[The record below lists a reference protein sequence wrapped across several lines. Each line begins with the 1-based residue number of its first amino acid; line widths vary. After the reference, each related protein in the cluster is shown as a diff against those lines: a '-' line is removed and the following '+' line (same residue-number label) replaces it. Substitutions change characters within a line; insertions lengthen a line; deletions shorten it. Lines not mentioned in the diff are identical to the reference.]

1 MAPCLLGPR
10 FRGDDKRC
18 SGIASMFRRDTPA
31 EAQFRSEV
39 RTWLE
44 ANLPLA
50 LRGRTARPPPAE
62 LMPWYRTLSRKGWIA
77 PHWPEQYGGMGAT
90 LNEQLIMTEE
100 MARIGAPQL
109 PAQGLNHIGP
119 ILMEFG
125 TEAQKAQH
133 LPPIIAGTVI
143 WAQGYSEPGAGSDLA
158 SLSTRATLEDD
169 HFVVR
174 GHKIW
179 TTWAHHSDWMF
190 ALVRTDPQAQPRHA
204 GISFLLIDLHSPGI
218 RIRPIKTI
226 VGDEEFSEVFFDDVV
241 VPAGNLV
248 GKLHDGWRVRHHRGC
263 GFPRSSRGGQH
274 QRHGAVGAVQP
285 CRGAHEPREKPR
297 AGIIRDQDCRVRAS
311 SDAHRSIDR
320 GGRRPRAGGRADRE
334 QFRRGDCGSSVP
346 SVASRDNLRRL
357 IRDSAQRPRPPRLEP
372 SKLTGGAIVGHG
384 SASDIGANAVARQRR
399 QIRRG
404 GGAESVAPISRAGS
418 ELRAGTAAAGGGTRV
433 ARHPRS
439 EFDEWPRSGPHRA
452 RAGA

>member
-1 MAPCLLGPR
+1 
-10 FRGDDKRC
+10 
-18 SGIASMFRRDTPA
+18 MFRRDTPV
-31 EAQFRSEV
+31 EAQFRMEV

-50 LRGRTARPPPAE
+50 LRGRTTRPPPAE
-62 LMPWYRTLSRKGWIA
+62 LMPWYHTLSRKGWIA
-77 PHWPEQYGGMGAT
+77 PHWPKQYGGMGAT

-100 MARIGAPQL
+100 MARIGAPHL

-125 TEAQKAQH
+125 TAAQKAQH

-158 SLSTRATLEDD
+158 SLATRATLTGD

-226 VGDEEFSEVFFDDVV
+226 VGDEEFSEVFLDDVI
-241 VPAGNLV
+241 VPVENLL
-248 GKLHDGWRVRHHRGC
+248 GKLHDGWRIANALLG
-263 GFPRSSRGGQH
+263 
-274 QRHGAVGAVQP
+274 
-285 CRGAHEPREKPR
+285 HERLATSNPQFSLMALERIKTMAR
-297 AGIIRDQDCRVRAS
+297 ASGIIADPAFQDRLAAAS
-311 SDAHRSIDR
+311 INVMALSALFSHAVELTNQEKSP
-320 GGRRPRAGGRADRE
+320 GPE
-334 QFRRGDCGSSVP
+334 SSVIKI
-346 SVASRDNLRRL
+346 VACELLQALNDLL
-357 IRDSAQRPRPPRLEP
+357 IE
-372 SKLTGGAIVGHG
+372 
-384 SASDIGANAVARQRR
+384 
-399 QIRRG
+399 
-404 GGAESVAPISRAGS
+404 
-418 ELRAGTAAAGGGTRV
+418 AAGGHAPADKPIASNFGEVDV
-433 ARHPRS
+433 AAAFLQSRRATIYGGSS
-439 EFDEWPRSGPHRA
+439 EIQRNVLA
-452 RAGA
+452 RRILNLPS